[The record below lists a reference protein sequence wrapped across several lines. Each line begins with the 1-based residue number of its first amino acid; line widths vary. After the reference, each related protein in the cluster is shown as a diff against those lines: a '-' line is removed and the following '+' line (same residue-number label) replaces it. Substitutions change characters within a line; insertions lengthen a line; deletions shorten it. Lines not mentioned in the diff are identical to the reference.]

1 VKAFQI
7 AEPGR
12 TRMIEIDE
20 SAAPGAGEVLVK
32 VAVVGLCGTDLN
44 TFRGRNPLVSYPR
57 VPGHEMSGI
66 VEACGP
72 DVASALAPGTPVFA
86 IPYNPCGACFP
97 CRKGRSNVCRDMKTL
112 GVQREGAATERIVLR
127 ADKVMTRAGLSL
139 RDMAL
144 VEPLS
149 VGFHAA
155 ARARIAG
162 GETVAV
168 YGCGMVGLG
177 AIAGAARR
185 GASVVA
191 VDVDDAKLALA
202 VRAGAVR
209 GVNART
215 SDGHAAV
222 SALND
227 GEGPEVVIEAVGA
240 PETFRAAVDVV
251 AFAGRVVF
259 IGYTPED
266 VACRTK
272 YFVQKELDL
281 MGSRNAT
288 PPDFETVAAMLA
300 EDARFPR
307 EALVSRVVELED
319 AGKALAEWSADPS
332 SVTKIHVRID
342 ATASS

>member
-7 AEPGR
+7 EEPGR
-12 TRMIEIDE
+12 TRMIEIGH
-20 SAAPGAGEVLVK
+20 AAPGPNEVLVR
-32 VAVVGLCGTDLN
+32 VAVIGLCGTDLN

-72 DVASALAPGTPVFA
+72 DVPSVLAPGTHVFA

-97 CRKGRSNVCRDMKTL
+97 CRKGRTNVCRDMKTL

-155 ARARIAG
+155 ARARIAAG
-162 GETVAV
+162 DSVAV

-185 GASVVA
+185 GGSVVA

-202 VRAGAVR
+202 VRAGAAR

-215 SDGHAAV
+215 SDGRAALA
-222 SALND
+222 ALNE

-300 EDARFPR
+300 EDASFPR
-307 EALVSRVVELED
+307 EALVSRVVGLEE

-342 ATASS
+342 ETAGV

>member
-1 VKAFQI
+1 
-7 AEPGR
+7 
-12 TRMIEIDE
+12 
-20 SAAPGAGEVLVK
+20 
-32 VAVVGLCGTDLN
+32 
-44 TFRGRNPLVSYPR
+44 
-57 VPGHEMSGI
+57 
-66 VEACGP
+66 
-72 DVASALAPGTPVFA
+72 
-86 IPYNPCGACFP
+86 GACFP
-97 CRKGRSNVCRDMKTL
+97 CRKGRTNVCRDMKTL

-168 YGCGMVGLG
+168 YGCGMVGRG
-177 AIAGAARR
+177 GSGGGGGGGAA
-185 GASVVA
+185 VVA

-202 VRAGAVR
+202 LRAGAAR

-215 SDGHAAV
+215 GDGQATLG
-222 SALND
+222 ALNG

-259 IGYTPED
+259 IGYTP
-266 VACRTK
+266 
-272 YFVQKELDL
+272 
-281 MGSRNAT
+281 
-288 PPDFETVAAMLA
+288 
-300 EDARFPR
+300 
-307 EALVSRVVELED
+307 
-319 AGKALAEWSADPS
+319 
-332 SVTKIHVRID
+332 
-342 ATASS
+342 